1 MKEVQLAYQFLKN
14 EGITQKVIIRGLN
27 MKGIKPPRSSEYSNQ
42 QLTRLVNENYIPN
55 QNAVDEIIAMAVHM
69 GYVGYVG

>member
-1 MKEVQLAYQFLKN
+1 MNEVQMAYQFLKN

-55 QNAVDEIIAMAVHM
+55 PKVDAVIIEMAVHM
-69 GYVGYVG
+69 GYVG